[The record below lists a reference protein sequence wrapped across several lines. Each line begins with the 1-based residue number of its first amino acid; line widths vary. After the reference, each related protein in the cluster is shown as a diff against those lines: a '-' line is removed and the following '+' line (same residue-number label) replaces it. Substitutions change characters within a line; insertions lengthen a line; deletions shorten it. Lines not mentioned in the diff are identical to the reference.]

1 MNLYQKIK
9 DIHVMHN
16 AIMPK
21 EEASKIEVFLE
32 EDGRCKKYM
41 QEHNCNAFLFVT
53 PGFSFGGRIFFDRDE
68 RFAPG
73 DVVRTSLVK
82 SIDSIDGEFSVV
94 QTRNTRYICLG

>member
-9 DIHVMHN
+9 EVHVNYNSML
-16 AIMPK
+16 PK
-21 EEASKIEVFLE
+21 EVANEIETLLE

-41 QEHNCNAFLFVT
+41 QEHNCDAFLFVC
-53 PGFSFGGRIFFDRDE
+53 PGFSFGGRIFFDSNE